1 MRSAVKKRES
11 LHEEWVSQSK
21 QVFWVFTANVDERA
35 LGDVWHPSPC
45 RKGNT
50 KVECR
55 HRRFPLLGGVR
66 EMWRVVGGAD

>member
-55 HRRFPLLGGVR
+55 RQEVSPPWRSQGDVEGGG
-66 EMWRVVGGAD
+66 WC